1 MHKIFANTLFIGKH
15 IVSLPSCHSTND
27 LMAQMSAKKQLHE
40 GAIIITKH
48 QTKGKGQRGNQWDSP
63 EGKNLTFS
71 VFLKPNFLQAAQQFE
86 LNRMVSL
93 ALLDVVKNLSS
104 EAKVFVKWPNDLIL
118 NKRKVAG
125 ILIEN
130 SINQSGI
137 SESII
142 GIGLNVNQT
151 DELLP
156 TASSL
161 AKQFDKKI
169 KLEKVLLDI
178 VQRLEHYYLI
188 LRSGDFRFIHELY
201 ESKLYLKDKVAYFED
216 SIGKFN
222 GIIRRVHPDGV
233 LEIEDES
240 GIHKKYQF
248 KEVRLLS

>member
-1 MHKIFANTLFIGKH
+1 MGKH
-15 IVSLPSCHSTND
+15 IVSLPSCHSTNE
-27 LMAQMSAKKQLHE
+27 LMAQMSAKNQMHE
-40 GAIIITKH
+40 GAMIITKH
-48 QTKGKGQRGNQWDSP
+48 QTKGKGQRGNQWNSP

-71 VFLKPNFLQAAQQFE
+71 IFLKPNFLKPLQQFE

-93 ALLDVVKNLSS
+93 SLLDVVKNLSP

-118 NKRKVAG
+118 NKKKVAG

-130 SINQSGI
+130 SINQNEI

-151 DELLP
+151 EDLLS
-156 TASSL
+156 TATSL
-161 AKQFDKKI
+161 AKQFEKEFE
-169 KLEKVLLDI
+169 LEKVLLEI

-188 LRSGDFRFIHELY
+188 LRSGDFRFIHETY
-201 ESKLYLKDKVAYFED
+201 ESKLYLKDKVAYYED
-216 SIGKFN
+216 AIGKFN
-222 GIIRRVHPDGV
+222 GIIRKVHPDGV

-240 GIHKKYQF
+240 GVFKKYQF

>member
-1 MHKIFANTLFIGKH
+1 MHKIFANTLFIGKQV
-15 IVSLPSCHSTND
+15 VSLPSCHSTND
-27 LMAQMSAKKQLHE
+27 LMAQMSAKKQLYE

-48 QTKGKGQRGNQWDSP
+48 QTKGKGQRGNQWNSP
-63 EGKNLTFS
+63 AGDNLTFS
-71 VFLKPNFLQAAQQFE
+71 VFFKPQFLKASQQFE
-86 LNRMVSL
+86 LNRMTSL
-93 ALLDVVKNLSS
+93 ALLDVVKSYNAES
-104 EAKVFVKWPNDLIL
+104 KVFVKWPNDLIL

-130 SINQSGI
+130 SINQNGI

-151 DELLP
+151 DGLLP
-156 TASSL
+156 TATSF
-161 AKQFDKKI
+161 AKQFEKEFD
-169 KLEKVLLDI
+169 LDKVLLEI

-188 LRSGDFRFIHELY
+188 LRSGDFRFIHETY
-201 ESKLYLKDKVAYFED
+201 ESKLYLKDKVAYYED

-222 GIIRRVHPDGV
+222 GIIRKVYPDGV

-240 GIHKKYQF
+240 GILKKYQF

>member
-1 MHKIFANTLFIGKH
+1 MGKQ
-15 IVSLPSCHSTND
+15 IISLPSCHSTND
-27 LMAQMSAKKQLHE
+27 LMAQMSAKNQLFE

-48 QTKGKGQRGNQWDSP
+48 QTKGKGQRGNQWNSP

-71 VFLKPNFLQAAQQFE
+71 IYLKPQFLKATQQFE
-86 LNRMVSL
+86 LNRMISL
-93 ALLDVVKNLSS
+93 ALLDVVKSLSN
-104 EAKVFVKWPNDLIL
+104 ETKVFVKWPNDLIV
-118 NKRKVAG
+118 NKKKVAG

-130 SINQSGI
+130 SINQNGI

-156 TASSL
+156 TATSL
-161 AKQFDKKI
+161 AIQFEKEFD
-169 KLEKVLLDI
+169 LEKILLDI
-178 VQRLEHYYLI
+178 VKRIEHYYFI

-201 ESKLYLKDKVAYFED
+201 ESKLFLKDKVAYYED
-216 SIGKFN
+216 ASGKFN
-222 GIIRRVHPDGV
+222 GIIRNVYPDGV

-248 KEVRLLS
+248 KEVRLLSY

>member
-1 MHKIFANTLFIGKH
+1 
-15 IVSLPSCHSTND
+15 
-27 LMAQMSAKKQLHE
+27 MAQMSAKKQLHE

-48 QTKGKGQRGNQWDSP
+48 QTKGKGQRGNQWNSP
-63 EGKNLTFS
+63 DGKNLTFS
-71 VFLKPNFLQAAQQFE
+71 IFLKPHFLKASQQFE

-93 ALLDVVKNLSS
+93 ALFDVVKNLSAD
-104 EAKVFVKWPNDLIL
+104 AKVFVKWPNDLIL

-151 DELLP
+151 DDLLP
-156 TASSL
+156 TATSL
-161 AKQFDKKI
+161 AKQFEKEFE
-169 KLEKVLLDI
+169 LEKVLLDI

-201 ESKLYLKDKVAYFED
+201 ESKLYLKDKVAYYED

-222 GIIRRVHPDGV
+222 GIIRKVHPDGV